1 MRGRT
6 SALKIELI
14 PANRAI
20 LLSWLRSQ
28 KTPVGRAKRARAVL
42 LLAEGKTFSHTS
54 QQVGLG
60 ERHLPKWVKRFI
72 TQGISGLYNSS
83 PTGSSPVFSP
93 SGSSVSTGSSPLRGN
108 FLSLKP
114 LLYLKYSHFYLE
126 IL

>member
-6 SALKIELI
+6 SALKCE
-14 PANRAI
+14 PTPSDRVI

-60 ERHLPKWVKRFI
+60 ERHLRKWVKRFI
-72 TQGISGLYNSS
+72 AQGISGLYDSKR
-83 PTGSSPVFSP
+83 PGRPPVFSP
-93 SGSSVSTGSSPLRGN
+93 SGSSVSS
-108 FLSLKP
+108 
-114 LLYLKYSHFYLE
+114 
-126 IL
+126 